1 MLIGGVF
8 DLKPT
13 GDTLRS
19 KIFEEDI
26 LMVCESVH
34 VSFSN
39 LLCNSFI
46 FRGGDLSKDPDV
58 LKAVTEQTKQ
68 WTEMMGRHRKEEWA
82 MLSAHIQTQED
93 IFKKIFSTVEAK
105 QMKEMD
111 AFFAK

>member
-1 MLIGGVF
+1 MWCVKFFFVNYQRIKLHLAI
-8 DLKPT
+8 
-13 GDTLRS
+13 
-19 KIFEEDI
+19 
-26 LMVCESVH
+26 
-34 VSFSN
+34 SFPLLN
-39 LLCNSFI
+39 LPCFAT